1 MLRFLAVRQFARTT
15 WNAARATRPDEV
27 RRRSPCRIDGA
38 THVVSRVV
46 EIRCGARRS
55 CRRLRPSHWCA
66 TVRRRLSAQRRRN
79 VRHRLAT
86 QSLQQ
91 STEARRAVSSWVEP
105 VLYPVQGRQRG
116 DLRRRCGSAL
126 IRKAKSRRA
135 IAREAV
141 PFVPGR
147 RRPVPTLPGRE
158 SCGARC
164 FRRPRRGGGNHRHHL
179 PSHRRIRQPR
189 TIASEEWLD

>member
-1 MLRFLAVRQFARTT
+1 MLRFLAVRQFARAT

-55 CRRLRPSHWCA
+55 CRRYGRRIGARPFVVDCQ
-66 TVRRRLSAQRRRN
+66 RSADGMCD
-79 VRHRLAT
+79 T
-86 QSLQQ
+86 GLQHNAC
-91 STEARRAVSSWVEP
+91 SNRWKGRCAVSSWMEP

-126 IRKAKSRRA
+126 IRKAKRPPGDRAGGRPFCSGAPTPRPDAARAGIMRRSLLSSTSTRWRKSPA
-135 IAREAV
+135 PPPITPEDQTAPDDCE
-141 PFVPGR
+141 
-147 RRPVPTLPGRE
+147 
-158 SCGARC
+158 
-164 FRRPRRGGGNHRHHL
+164 
-179 PSHRRIRQPR
+179 
-189 TIASEEWLD
+189 